1 MYERKRPKTI
11 VSLIVN
17 STGVGGSLKR
27 ETSVL
32 ITTLKTPSSE
42 NMKINKNKLFKS
54 NIIIFF

>member
-27 ETSVL
+27 ETNVL

-42 NMKINKNKLFKS
+42 NMKINKNKLF
-54 NIIIFF
+54 FL